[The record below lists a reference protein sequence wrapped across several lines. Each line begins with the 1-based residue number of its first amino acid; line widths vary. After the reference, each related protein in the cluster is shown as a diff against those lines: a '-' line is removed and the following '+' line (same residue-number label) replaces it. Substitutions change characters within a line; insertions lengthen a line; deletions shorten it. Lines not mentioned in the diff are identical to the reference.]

1 MQINQINAFLA
12 IAELESFSLAAER
25 LHITQ
30 PAVSKRIR
38 QLEIT
43 IDAPLFDRIGKR
55 SILTPNGRAFKP
67 HAERI
72 LQELKSF
79 RTGLSRQQAT
89 PSGSL
94 SFATSHHIGL
104 HRLPQTLRQF
114 KIRYPRVDLDL
125 RFMDSEDA
133 CVAITNSE
141 LELAIV
147 TLPEHSDERL
157 LCEPIWIDRLVVVMA
172 SDHPMAGQT
181 EISPGS
187 LLAHPAIL
195 PSIGTFTRKIIN
207 NLFAGD
213 EQRLNIILE
222 TNYLETIKVMV
233 SANLGWS
240 ILPESMVDS
249 TLVRH
254 NLQGLDIKRPLGIVT
269 RQNRTLSLS
278 SSAMIDLLRQERNE
292 LPGEAHLQRQS
303 DGCKGQV

>member
-1 MQINQINAFLA
+1 MQISQISAFLA

-38 QLEIT
+38 QLENHVKV
-43 IDAPLFDRIGKR
+43 ALFDRIGKR

-79 RTGLSRQQAT
+79 RSGLSQQQAI
-89 PSGSL
+89 PSGNL

-104 HRLPQTLRQF
+104 HRLPQTLRDF
-114 KIRYPRVDLDL
+114 KIRYPKVDLDL
-125 RFMDSEDA
+125 HFMDSEDA
-133 CVAITNSE
+133 CAAIANNE

-147 TLPEHSDERL
+147 TLPEHKDERL
-157 LCEPIWIDRLVVVMA
+157 HCEPVWVDQLVVVLA
-172 SDHPMAGQT
+172 GDHPLAESGDIT
-181 EISPGS
+181 PGS
-187 LLAHPAIL
+187 LLQHASIL
-195 PSIGTFTRKIIN
+195 PSMGTFTRKIIN
-207 NLFAGD
+207 NLFAGKQD
-213 EQRLNIILE
+213 LLNIILE

-249 TLVRH
+249 SLLSYP
-254 NLQGLDIKRPLGIVT
+254 LQGLDVRRPLGIVT
-269 RQNRTLSLS
+269 RNNRTLSIS
-278 SSAMIDLLRQERNE
+278 SSAMIELLQAERD
-292 LPGEAHLQRQS
+292 HLAKS
-303 DGCKGQV
+303 AP

>member
-38 QLEIT
+38 QLET
-43 IDAPLFDRIGKR
+43 IVDAPLFDRIGKR

-79 RTGLSRQQAT
+79 RTGLGRQQAA

-125 RFMDSEDA
+125 HFMDSEDA
-133 CVAITNSE
+133 CVAISNSE

-157 LCEPIWIDRLVVVMA
+157 LCEPIWVDRLVVVLA
-172 SDHPMAGQT
+172 ADHPLAGQS
-181 EISPGS
+181 EISPES
-187 LLAHPAIL
+187 LLAHAAIL
-195 PSIGTFTRKIIN
+195 PSTGTFTRKIIDK
-207 NLFAGD
+207 LFAGL

-222 TNYLETIKVMV
+222 TNYLETIKVMA

-249 TLVRH
+249 TLISH
-254 NLQGLDIKRPLGIVT
+254 DLQGLDLKRPLGIVT
-269 RQNRTLSLS
+269 RRNRTLSLS
-278 SSAMIDLLRQERNE
+278 SSAMINLLRQER
-292 LPGEAHLQRQS
+292 
-303 DGCKGQV
+303 D